1 MQCIFYQSHPVL
13 PKDFMANGAGK
24 KTASGLAVAL
34 PTCNLAFNEGRL
46 FQL

>member
-1 MQCIFYQSHPVL
+1 ML

-24 KTASGLAVAL
+24 KTSSGLAVAL